1 MQPEEILALDD
12 IDLSDPEFWVRPLVE
27 REGAFLTLRR
37 DRPMSF
43 HEERVPPGGLVE
55 QGPGYWAVTRHADVC
70 EASRNPEIFSS
81 AQGAT
86 SIPDLPAPFLQ
97 FFGGFINMD
106 DPEHLRQRKL
116 VSLGFTPQ
124 RLKKLEQMTL
134 DAATHT
140 IDQVIEK
147 GECDFVTDL
156 SAPFPI
162 RIICEMM
169 GIPESQH
176 AFVFEKTNIILGPGD
191 PEFIPEGT
199 DIATALVGAGSALAE
214 LMKEMRA
221 DRLANPGDDLTSII
235 VNAEIDGQRMS
246 ENDLASFFVLLVTA
260 GNETTRN
267 AISHG
272 MRALQDYPDE
282 RAAWQADFAG
292 VTKTAV
298 EEIVRWA
305 SPVIFMRRTT
315 TRACELGGQALDA
328 GEKVVLFYNSAN
340 RDEAVFDAPFAF
352 DLRRRP
358 NEHVGFGGPGPH
370 FCLGANLARREIA
383 LFFEQL
389 FTRLPD
395 LELVGPP
402 DRLASNFIHGIKHM
416 QCRFRPGPRVGG
428 GAAPRLRAA

>member
-1 MQPEEILALDD
+1 
-12 IDLSDPEFWVRPLVE
+12 
-27 REGAFLTLRR
+27 
-37 DRPMSF
+37 
-43 HEERVPPGGLVE
+43 
-55 QGPGYWAVTRHADVC
+55 
-70 EASRNPEIFSS
+70 
-81 AQGAT
+81 
-86 SIPDLPAPFLQ
+86 
-97 FFGGFINMD
+97 
-106 DPEHLRQRKL
+106 
-116 VSLGFTPQ
+116 
-124 RLKKLEQMTL
+124 
-134 DAATHT
+134 
-140 IDQVIEK
+140 
-147 GECDFVTDL
+147 
-156 SAPFPI
+156 
-162 RIICEMM
+162 MM

-282 RAAWQADFAG
+282 RAVWEADFPG

-315 TRACELGGQALDA
+315 TQACELGGQALEA

-352 DLRRRP
+352 DVRRRP

-395 LELVGPP
+395 LALVGPP

-416 QCRFRPGPRVGG
+416 QCRFSPGPRVGG
-428 GAAPRLRAA
+428 GAAPRLHAA